1 MPVILIIVVTG
12 ALTLWLVIITGRRLR
27 QIMII
32 RGEGFSK
39 VKYNNNLEA
48 AELATRLVEEAQE
61 EVEIYD
67 DGDFFEEST
76 YNHAPFIQAIQ
87 DKLSANPSFS
97 VRCFFNEPSK
107 RLPFIEMFEK
117 DDRVKIYRRTEGDR
131 PDDFHYKAI
140 DGWLKG
146 VVSAH
151 KLGDGERSYRDF
163 SYASLPAE
171 ALPRAQREVSGK
183 FGQRIDQFE
192 RLYVS

>member
-1 MPVILIIVVTG
+1 MPAILIIVVTG

-32 RGEGFSK
+32 RAEGFSK

-76 YNHAPFIQAIQ
+76 YNYDPFIEAVQ
-87 DKLSANPSFS
+87 DKLRRNLSFS
-97 VRCFFNEPSK
+97 MRCFFNEPSK
-107 RLPFIEMFEK
+107 KLRFVETFEK
-117 DDRVKIYRRTEGDR
+117 DDRVKIYARIKKER

-140 DGWLKG
+140 DGWVKG

-163 SYASLPAE
+163 SYTNLPSD
-171 ALPRAQREVSGK
+171 ALPRAQREVSRR
-183 FGQRIDQFE
+183 FGQFPVLFE
-192 RLYVS
+192 RL